1 MIVSSVHYELI
12 FTFIQNNDLKS
23 VFCGRHANEERCQEV
38 KTRKQ
43 KRLNRTKKRNNRMKK
58 EKRLIIATGGTID
71 SYYDGTKDTAVPRES
86 SILPQFFK
94 VLKLYDEV
102 VFVEICMKDSR
113 SLTNEDR
120 KKIVKTIESAKE
132 KKIIITHGTYTM
144 PDTAR
149 YIKVNCKR
157 KDVTIILTGS
167 MIPLEGF
174 TPSDA
179 GFNLGFA
186 MGKLDELGQGI
197 YVAMN
202 GKIFSPEEC
211 VKLLDQGKFG
221 SIFGEK
227 R

>member
-1 MIVSSVHYELI
+1 M
-12 FTFIQNNDLKS
+12 
-23 VFCGRHANEERCQEV
+23 
-38 KTRKQ
+38 
-43 KRLNRTKKRNNRMKK
+43 KRAEKIIKKKNK
-58 EKRLIIATGGTID
+58 EKNMAKEKILVIVTGGTID
-71 SYYDGTKDTAVPRES
+71 SYYDGTKDTAVPREK

-94 VLKLYDEV
+94 VLKLYDDV
-102 VFVEICMKDSR
+102 SFAQVCMKDSR
-113 SLTNEDR
+113 SLTTEDR
-120 KKIVKTIESAKE
+120 KKIVSTIDSAKE

-149 YIKVNCKR
+149 YIQANSKR
-157 KDVTIILTGS
+157 KETIIILTGS

-179 GFNLGFA
+179 PFNIGYALGRVNDL
-186 MGKLDELGQGI
+186 KPGI

-211 VKLLDQGKFG
+211 VKLLDQGRFG

-227 R
+227 K